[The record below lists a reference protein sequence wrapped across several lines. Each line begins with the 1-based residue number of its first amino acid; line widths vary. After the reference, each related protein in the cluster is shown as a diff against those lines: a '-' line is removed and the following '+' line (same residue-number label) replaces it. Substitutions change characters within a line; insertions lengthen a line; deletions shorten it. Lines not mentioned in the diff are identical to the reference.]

1 MTVGGEQ
8 DRESEPGK
16 KKESKTAWKETRR
29 GGKISTRSESKRLEI
44 RVHGKEK

>member
-1 MTVGGEQ
+1 MEGSKTGKVNQE
-8 DRESEPGK
+8 K

>member
-8 DRESEPGK
+8 DRKMNQE

-29 GGKISTRSESKRLEI
+29 GGKISARSESKRLEI